1 MMELW
6 NETRQ
11 IRLASRLHLAITF
24 FRRLKGLLGTKCLPE
39 GEALL
44 IRPCSSIHTIGMRY
58 PIDVLFMTT
67 DDRVLKIA
75 ASVPP
80 GRTAAARGSSY
91 VLELPAGMAV
101 KTETAA
107 GDRLVIQ
114 G

>member
-1 MMELW
+1 VELW
-6 NETRQ
+6 NATRQ
-11 IRLASRLHLAITF
+11 IQLASRLRLAVTF

-44 IRPCSSIHTIGMRY
+44 IRPCWSIHTIGMKY
-58 PIDVLFMTT
+58 PIDVLFMTS

-80 GRTAAARGSSY
+80 GRSAAARGSAY
-91 VLELPAGMAV
+91 VLELPAGMAI
-101 KTETAA
+101 KTGTVA
-107 GDRLVIQ
+107 GDQLVIR